1 MSRDEDKNSFANIS
15 NDRVANGD
23 ALLPQPLFR
32 FGRRYLQRHPWQT
45 VLMIIGIMLGVAVVV
60 AIDLANASASRAF
73 DLSTD
78 MVVGRATHQIIGGP
92 TGIEEELY
100 AELRRQGLE
109 APTAPVIIEYV
120 SSPDLGEKP
129 LQLLGVDPFRG
140 STISQLFVLK

>member
-1 MSRDEDKNSFANIS
+1 MSRDEDKNSFANTS

-92 TGIEEELY
+92 TGIEEKLY
-100 AELRRQGLE
+100 
-109 APTAPVIIEYV
+109 T
-120 SSPDLGEKP
+120 DLNK
-129 LQLLGVDPFRG
+129 
-140 STISQLFVLK
+140 KH